1 MQAGSPLPE
10 NIVRKLESA
19 IDRLNDDFERV
30 EFWAAALNAFLQPVP
45 SYEAPDSEFLLGHQE
60 ESKTGAMETL
70 ERRSARS

>member
-1 MQAGSPLPE
+1 MQASSPLPE

-45 SYEAPDSEFLLGHQE
+45 GYEAPHGEFLLGHK
-60 ESKTGAMETL
+60 ESSETGATEPRQ
-70 ERRSARS
+70 RRSAHS

>member
-1 MQAGSPLPE
+1 MQASSPLPE

-45 SYEAPDSEFLLGHQE
+45 NYDSPSEFLLARKE
-60 ESKTGAMETL
+60 EPESGATQAR

>member
-1 MQAGSPLPE
+1 MQAGTPLPE

-19 IDRLNDDFERV
+19 IARLNDDFEQV

-45 SYEAPDSEFLLGHQE
+45 SYEASESEFLLGHKKE
-60 ESKTGAMETL
+60 AETGAVAGL

>member
-1 MQAGSPLPE
+1 MQATSPLPE

-45 SYEAPDSEFLLGHQE
+45 SYEAPHSDFLLGHK
-60 ESKTGAMETL
+60 ESSETDATEAR
-70 ERRSARS
+70 ERRSAHS